1 MRKAITAATIA
12 ALGLVSSAYAQD
24 DLSYSFLELGYVS
37 SEIDDLDVDGNG
49 FGLRGSYA
57 FTDTF
62 HGFASYTDQDYDFNV
77 GVSQF
82 EVGAGMNWEL
92 TPKLDFVGTLS
103 YLDASIDV
111 PGFGSV
117 DDNGLAL
124 GAGVRGLVTEV
135 LELRGGLKYVD
146 FDDAGSDTTFGVGA
160 RYYFTKQFA
169 LGGDID
175 FNDDGTSYTLG
186 ARFDFGK

>member
-24 DLSYSFLELGYVS
+24 ELSYSFLELGYVD
-37 SEIDDLDVDGNG
+37 SEIDDLD
-49 FGLRGSYA
+49 
-57 FTDTF
+57 
-62 HGFASYTDQDYDFNV
+62 
-77 GVSQF
+77 
-82 EVGAGMNWEL
+82 
-92 TPKLDFVGTLS
+92 
-103 YLDASIDV
+103 
-111 PGFGSV
+111 V

-124 GAGVRGLVTEV
+124 GAGLRGLVSDV
-135 LELRGGLKYVD
+135 FELRGGSKYVD
-146 FDDAGSDTTFGVGA
+146 FDDADSDTTFGVGA
-160 RYYFTKQFA
+160 RYYFARQFV